1 MTKIKICGL
10 RTGEEAIAAR
20 DMGADFLGFIFVSGA
35 KRCLEASFAKSEIA
49 KLKDRPSSNHYYK
62 TVGLFADQPI
72 ETVNRIA
79 VECDL
84 DIVQL
89 CGGESLDY
97 CKTVEKEVIKSVHIK
112 ERGTQEDH
120 FQLVDKLNQLE
131 RNGYLV
137 TLDRFQKGI
146 YGGTGTTFD
155 WEVAQELAI
164 NHRFLLAGGLTPE
177 NVALA
182 INKIKPWGVDV
193 SSGIETNGK
202 KDVRK
207 IAEFIHTVRLL

>member
-1 MTKIKICGL
+1 M
-10 RTGEEAIAAR
+10 
-20 DMGADFLGFIFVSGA
+20 
-35 KRCLEASFAKSEIA
+35 
-49 KLKDRPSSNHYYK
+49 
-62 TVGLFADQPI
+62 
-72 ETVNRIA
+72 
-79 VECDL
+79 
-84 DIVQL
+84 
-89 CGGESLDY
+89 
-97 CKTVEKEVIKSVHIK
+97 
-112 ERGTQEDH
+112 
-120 FQLVDKLNQLE
+120 DKLNQLE

-182 INKIKPWGVDV
+182 INRIKPWGVDV

-202 KDVRK
+202 KDVKK